1 MYWRK
6 ETYCMKHI
14 TSLWACFVCVLVLAL
29 CQVQPLFAQEEP
41 VLEEYTISHGGA
53 PGVTPAGITAE
64 LSDKFF
70 GNGTATALLQ
80 FVTKN
85 DASELSLQVRRKV
98 KRRDFA
104 FALLVFRVE
113 VRGFDLEGMQ
123 IYSQDLSGFSF
134 GDSRSGRWSEKLE
147 GLPANIQRIQVTFI
161 GNYE

>member
-1 MYWRK
+1 
-6 ETYCMKHI
+6 MKHM
-14 TSLWACFVCVLVLAL
+14 TSLWACFVCILVLAIGN
-29 CQVQPLFAQEEP
+29 VQPLFAQDEP
-41 VLEEYTISHGGA
+41 VLEEYIISHGGA

-85 DASELSLQVRRKV
+85 DSSELFLRVRRKV
-98 KRRDFA
+98 KRRDFT

-134 GDSRSGRWSEKLE
+134 GDSQSGRWTERLQQ
-147 GLPANIQRIQVTFI
+147 LPANIQRIQVTFI